1 LQEYEIEDD
10 YFWTHMSQS
19 TNPLVSVIIPVHNRP
34 EELRRAIRSVIA
46 QSYRP
51 LEVLVMDDCSSDDLS
66 FVLREFQELPIRHF
80 RNNEKTNANVMRNN
94 GLREATGDYV
104 AFLDSDDE
112 FIENHIS
119 SKLAELQES
128 QSDGIFGSS
137 FIDDG
142 KSKKY
147 AGSRDI
153 MAGQTA
159 IEYLLTIGFA
169 PIPSWIVKRSCALEI
184 GFDNTLHR
192 HQDYDFFVRFAD
204 KYKWQTSWKPTIII
218 HWEAGVARQRHAGSE
233 IQFIQRNFKS
243 ISPKVY
249 YNYHLIQLCMYLE
262 ANAPQ
267 VVIDYYRAETTRY
280 ITQLS
285 FIEFCTMYPQRKG
298 ATGFVINWLSFSSL
312 ILIRKFLKPPPP
324 SIPGGLDS

>member
-1 LQEYEIEDD
+1 MN
-10 YFWTHMSQS
+10 TK
-19 TNPLVSVIIPVHNRP
+19 VSVVIPVHNRP
-34 EELRRAIRSVIA
+34 EELRRAIRSAVN
-46 QSYRP
+46 QDHRP
-51 LEVLVMDDCSSDDLS
+51 LEILVMDDCSSDDLAA
-66 FVLREFQELPIRHF
+66 VVREFTDSDIRHI
-80 RNNEKTNANVMRNN
+80 RNNQKTNANVMRNN
-94 GLREATGDYV
+94 GVHEAKGDYV

-112 FIENHIS
+112 FLENHIS

-128 QSDGIFGSS
+128 RSDGIFGSS

-153 MAGQTA
+153 TVGQTA

-169 PIPSWIVKRSCALEI
+169 PIPSWIVKRSCALET

-267 VVIDYYRAETTRY
+267 VIIDYYRTETTRY

-298 ATGFVINWLSFSSL
+298 AIGFVINWLSFSSL
-312 ILIRKFLKPPPP
+312 ILIRKFLKPAPPAIP
-324 SIPGGLDS
+324 QSIAK